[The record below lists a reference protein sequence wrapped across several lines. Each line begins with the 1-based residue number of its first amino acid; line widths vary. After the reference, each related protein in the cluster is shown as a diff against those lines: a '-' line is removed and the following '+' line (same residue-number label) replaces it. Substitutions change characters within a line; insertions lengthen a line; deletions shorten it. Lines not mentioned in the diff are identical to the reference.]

1 MFINT
6 VRLSEVP
13 KMRDNCWILDVLED
27 LRAEALI
34 LGHAKT
40 AEMLDDAKLIA
51 LSEIAQ
57 MEAAADDEPDIWVSF
72 QNGVRPIQ

>member
-1 MFINT
+1 
-6 VRLSEVP
+6 
-13 KMRDNCWILDVLED
+13 MRDNCWILDVLED